1 LAWYGGRHAV
11 LRTEGSLLMTILRK
25 TTQRAQPIQKRAQ
38 ERRQQIL
45 ELTAQLL
52 EEVGQDDLTTILV
65 AKRAGVS
72 VGTLYHYFP
81 NKYAILY
88 ALAEQWVGEMDI
100 ALQELEAENIEDQ
113 SVKCFVERSV
123 ERMLAVY
130 NNQLGLLPLVQAMYG
145 VPELKELDLIHDEL
159 IITSMARMFKR
170 MDISS
175 KPNELARLGRTY
187 LELSHALILVV
198 VNQNKTDGE
207 KTLSELKYLS
217 LSLLER
223 AKSQF

>member
-1 LAWYGGRHAV
+1 
-11 LRTEGSLLMTILRK
+11 MTSLRK
-25 TTQRAQPIQKRAQ
+25 TESRAQPVQKRAQ
-38 ERRQQIL
+38 ERRNLIL
-45 ELTAQLL
+45 GVTAELL

-81 NKYAILY
+81 NKYAIMY
-88 ALAEQWVGEMDI
+88 ALAEQWVGEMDV
-100 ALQELEAENIEDQ
+100 ALQALEVEPVESY
-113 SVKCFVERSV
+113 SVKRFVEGSV

-130 NNQLGLLPLVQAMYG
+130 TNQQGLLPLVQAMYG
-145 VPELKELDLIHDEL
+145 VPELKELDLVHDEL
-159 IITSMARMFKR
+159 IITSMARMFQR

-175 KPNELARLGRTY
+175 KANELARLGRTY
-187 LELSHALILVV
+187 LELSHALIIVA
-198 VNQNKTDGE
+198 VNQNKTDAE
-207 KTLSELKYLS
+207 KTLSELKFLN

>member
-1 LAWYGGRHAV
+1 V
-11 LRTEGSLLMTILRK
+11 
-25 TTQRAQPIQKRAQ
+25 QKRAQ
-38 ERRQQIL
+38 QRRNLIL
-45 ELTAQLL
+45 GVTAELL

-81 NKYAILY
+81 NKYAIMY
-88 ALAEQWVGEMDI
+88 ALAEQWVGEMDV
-100 ALQELEAENIEDQ
+100 ALQALEIEPVESY
-113 SVKCFVERSV
+113 SVKRFVESSV

-130 NNQLGLLPLVQAMYG
+130 TNQQGLLPLVQAMYG
-145 VPELKELDLIHDEL
+145 VPELKELDLVHDEL

-175 KPNELARLGRTY
+175 KGNELARLGRTY
-187 LELSHALILVV
+187 LELSHALIIVA
-198 VNQNKTDGE
+198 VNQNKTDAE
-207 KTLSELKYLS
+207 KTLSELKFLN